1 MKESILREYAKLIV
15 RCGVNVQKG
24 QELLV
29 HAGLD
34 QPEFVAMVVE
44 EGYKAGAGKVTVNW
58 DYQPLTR
65 LHAEYQEIETLGAV
79 RDWEKAKMQHYVDTV
94 PCRVNLVSADP
105 DGLKGVRTD
114 KLAKARQLS
123 YPIMKPYSDAR
134 NGQEQWCVAA
144 VPGAAWAK
152 KLFPDLEREQAVE
165 KLWEAI
171 LSASRVLEGDPD
183 RKSVV

>member
-79 RDWEKAKMQHYVDTV
+79 Q
-94 PCRVNLVSADP
+94 C
-105 DGLKGVRTD
+105 
-114 KLAKARQLS
+114 
-123 YPIMKPYSDAR
+123 
-134 NGQEQWCVAA
+134 
-144 VPGAAWAK
+144 
-152 KLFPDLEREQAVE
+152 F
-165 KLWEAI
+165 
-171 LSASRVLEGDPD
+171 
-183 RKSVV
+183 